1 MSLKQIFLK
10 APYKVQNSQNIGVCG
25 SVLTCK
31 MHCLGNDDVITSIC
45 ACPLLFCV
53 ISMRLRN
60 GNNNNNNNN
69 SDGLLICL
77 HLVSSNVISLLTL
90 LNLILGLQLNL
101 AFSADLDHFI

>member
-31 MHCLGNDDVITSIC
+31 MHCLGNDDIITSIC

-53 ISMRLRN
+53 ISMRLKRQQQQQQQQQRW
-60 GNNNNNNNN
+60 
-69 SDGLLICL
+69 
-77 HLVSSNVISLLTL
+77 TT
-90 LNLILGLQLNL
+90 
-101 AFSADLDHFI
+101 DLFTFG